1 MTILAGKLSQ
11 NSGELSVNLLQ
22 NPLAALVFSIEPTLT
37 QGEYIVEIDKPI
49 LNSDMPVKWYTA
61 NNEGNRYAISQNNS
75 TTFSVQCF
83 NADGTNA
90 TGDILSN
97 CEFQIETY

>member
-1 MTILAGKLSQ
+1 MTILAGKLLQ
-11 NSGELSVNLLQ
+11 NSGELSVNLLH
-22 NPLAALVFSIEPTLT
+22 NPLTASVVSIDPTLT
-37 QGEYIVEIDKPI
+37 QGEYVVEIDKPI
-49 LNSDMPVKWYTA
+49 LNNDMPPKWYTA
-61 NNEGNRYAISQNNS
+61 DSTGNRYAVSQNNL

-90 TGDILSN
+90 AGDILSN